1 MASPSP
7 AKSLKVWL
15 IVILGI
21 AAVCVVAMV
30 LLYGQRQT
38 GGMVQITQN
47 GTVVGT
53 YPLDQD
59 TTLRVDSDNGGYNL
73 VVIENH
79 TVRVAEASCPD
90 QVCVRH
96 GATDQTA
103 DPIACLPNGLVVEV
117 NVKKLTTMAM
127 LTAISMIVF
136 LIEAQIPLPIAI
148 PGVKLGV
155 ANVITL
161 FAIWTL
167 GRREAGVILLIRI
180 VLGNLIVGSVMAMLY
195 SLAGGLLCWV
205 IMCLMKPITSRK
217 HIWVMSIFG
226 AMGHNVG
233 QLAVAIFVSGT
244 VSIAIYAPVLF
255 LAGIVT
261 GFFTGQCAQ
270 AVLNHMD
277 KLRKSS

>member
-1 MASPSP
+1 M
-7 AKSLKVWL
+7 
-15 IVILGI
+15 
-21 AAVCVVAMV
+21 
-30 LLYGQRQT
+30 
-38 GGMVQITQN
+38 
-47 GTVVGT
+47 
-53 YPLDQD
+53 
-59 TTLRVDSDNGGYNL
+59 
-73 VVIENH
+73 
-79 TVRVAEASCPD
+79 
-90 QVCVRH
+90 
-96 GATDQTA
+96 
-103 DPIACLPNGLVVEV
+103 

-205 IMCLMKPITSRK
+205 M
-217 HIWVMSIFG
+217 
-226 AMGHNVG
+226 G
-233 QLAVAIFVSGT
+233 QLAVAIFVSAT

-277 KLRKSS
+277 KLRKPD